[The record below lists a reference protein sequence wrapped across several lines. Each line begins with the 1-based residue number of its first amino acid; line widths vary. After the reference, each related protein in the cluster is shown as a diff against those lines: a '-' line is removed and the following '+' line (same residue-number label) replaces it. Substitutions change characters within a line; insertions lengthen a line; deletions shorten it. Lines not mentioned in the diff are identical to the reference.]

1 MNKVLVT
8 GGLGYIGSYFVD
20 SFQNKYD
27 IKIYDSNFFSRNS
40 ENKGNIIYKDIRNIS
55 LEDLKDIEA
64 IVHMAELS
72 NDPLG
77 DLNKEVTRKINHEGT
92 MRLLEIANRSNV
104 KKVIYMSSAS
114 VYGFSNDIVSEL
126 STTNPLTEYAKAKVN
141 NENFILDNE
150 FSFQTI
156 ILRNSTAFGYSK
168 NLRLDLVVNDLT
180 FDGFFNKKIKLLS
193 DGTPQRP
200 LVHIHDICKLIDL
213 ILIDTRNLDKEII
226 NVGSDNLNFSIK
238 EVAEVIGNILNLD
251 DIVFGKK
258 DADQRSYQL
267 TFDKLKYLFPNFQIN
282 FSIKQ
287 GVEDLIKNFEKY
299 NLSGNEK
306 RLKALQN
313 LIENK
318 KIDDDLYFI

>member
-193 DGTPQRP
+193 DGTPKRP

-251 DIVFGKK
+251 DIVFEK

>member
-1 MNKVLVT
+1 M
-8 GGLGYIGSYFVD
+8 I
-20 SFQNKYD
+20 Q
-27 IKIYDSNFFSRNS
+27 IFSRNS

-193 DGTPQRP
+193 DGTPKRP

-238 EVAEVIGNILNLD
+238 ELL
-251 DIVFGKK
+251 
-258 DADQRSYQL
+258 
-267 TFDKLKYLFPNFQIN
+267 KL
-282 FSIKQ
+282 
-287 GVEDLIKNFEKY
+287 
-299 NLSGNEK
+299 
-306 RLKALQN
+306 
-313 LIENK
+313 
-318 KIDDDLYFI
+318 